1 MHTMKKEIDDLYF
14 LEVTSKYIILNDS
27 YSGIIIMDFDLN
39 KVNNIELDDDIVIDF
54 SVKHNDEVILF
65 CYENECAFYVNLE
78 NNNNFR
84 FDLSDYSDI
93 YFSNIYFWNQDKVYL
108 FADSGEIA
116 VIIDLNIGVANRVA
130 TSDIDGVNLKKKYS
144 ELISKDIISY
154 DNDKRSVLIVTG
166 TNYYILHTDSKIAM
180 DTHITALNQNK
191 NELSSDQIYCKTRY
205 SQDTVI
211 CVSEKNIVV
220 LKEEKEKFIYPPYET
235 YRFFEGKYV
244 ERNGEKTL
252 LALCNDNSS
261 EESSLL
267 MKYDDL
273 D

>member
-14 LEVTSKYIILNDS
+14 LEITSKYIILNDG

-39 KVNNIELDDDIVIDF
+39 KVNNIEFDDDIVIDF
-54 SVKHNDEVILF
+54 SAKHNDEVILF

-78 NNNNFR
+78 NNNIFR

-93 YFSNIYFWNQDKVYL
+93 YFSNIYFWNQNKVYL

-130 TSDIDGVNLKKKYS
+130 TSDIDGVNLKKKYL

-191 NELSSDQIYCKTRY
+191 NELPSDQIYCKTRY

-220 LKEEKEKFIYPPYET
+220 LKEEEEKFIYPPYET

-244 ERNGEKTL
+244 ERNGKKAL
-252 LALCNDNSS
+252 FALCNDNSS
-261 EESSLL
+261 EGLPLL